1 MLDTIKHNNAHL
13 MKVGIIGLGYVGLPL
28 ALLFVKKGFDVIGI
42 DIDQHKVESL
52 EQNTSYI
59 PDISDEEIKE
69 ASSSGKFTVSSSY
82 LCVEMLDVIIICVP
96 TPLTSSNTPDLN
108 FLLDA
113 GKSLVPHLKK
123 GQLVIL
129 ESSTYP
135 GTTKNELLP
144 VLEKNGFHVGTD
156 FFLAYSPE
164 RIDPGNNLF
173 MVDEIPKVISGVTD
187 QCKEQIYHLYSQVYR
202 QVFVVSSPEAAEL
215 TKLLENTFRFINISF
230 INEMAM
236 LCDELNL
243 NVWEIIQAANT
254 KPFGF
259 TAFYPGPGIGGHCI
273 PVDPLYLQWVAK
285 NHGTLSQFVELS
297 NRINQDIIH
306 YIVDQVEAISSK
318 ENPRILIYGA
328 AYKKDTNDPRE
339 SSIFTIIQRL
349 KNSSFQVT
357 YHDPF
362 IPEITVNGVKMK
374 SVAFT
379 DKQIHQA
386 DCILILTDHSEIP
399 IQKILEHAKL
409 VYDTRNIT
417 EGLSGNAKV
426 IRLGGGFQ

>member
-1 MLDTIKHNNAHL
+1 MLDTIKHNTAHL

-42 DIDQHKVESL
+42 DIDQLKVESL

-96 TPLTSSNTPDLN
+96 TPLTPSYTPDLN

-273 PVDPLYLQWVAK
+273 PVDPQYLQWVAK
-285 NHGTLSQFVELS
+285 NNGTFSQFVELS

-318 ENPRILIYGA
+318 KNPRILIYGA

-349 KNSSFQVT
+349 NNSSFQVT

-362 IPEITVNGVKMK
+362 IPEITVNGVKMQ
-374 SVAFT
+374 SIAFT
-379 DKQIHQA
+379 DEQIQQA
-386 DCILILTDHSEIP
+386 DCILILTNHTEIP